1 MHLDK
6 CEVWVINT
14 YDYPAM
20 IDGTISSGF
29 NEEVNYKTSDVVYK
43 SNNIMVFNNGFH
55 YYKGNSYLSI
65 ITMLNYK
72 E

>member
-1 MHLDK
+1 MQD
-6 CEVWVINT
+6 
-14 YDYPAM
+14 
-20 IDGTISSGF
+20 ISSKVMLYHNDVFSDIINGLLF
-29 NEEVNYKTSDVVYK
+29 ENNYKTSDVVYK